1 MAPDPEAVRKRVQ
14 DALGDAEVR
23 VGDLTGTG
31 DHLEIVVESGRFAG
45 KPLLD
50 QHRMVM
56 DALKER
62 LRDDLHAV
70 KIRTVVPGRG
80 APGATAAG
88 RRA

>member
-1 MAPDPEAVRKRVQ
+1 MAPDPESVRKLVQ

-31 DHLEIVVESGRFAG
+31 DHLELVVESGLFAG

-70 KIRTVVPGRG
+70 KIRTVVP
-80 APGATAAG
+80 AAAG
-88 RRA
+88 GGGA